1 MTGETQA
8 EAPKVGDE
16 APTFRLKASDG
27 RVYDLATFKGKRAV
41 VVAWYPK
48 SFTGG

>member
-1 MTGETQA
+1 MTGQLEA
-8 EAPKVGDE
+8 EPKVGDA
-16 APTFRLKASDG
+16 APAFTLKASDG
-27 RVYDLATFKGKRAV
+27 RIYNLAAFKDKRAV